1 MVTKNIFHF
10 LGKSWFEIKIKTSS
24 YRHVLKKK
32 HEKFDKIVVLVYFYK
47 NSSQREKW
55 PKEVLLKNK
64 TTFFFWMKFQIY

>member
-47 NSSQREKW
+47 NSSQREK
-55 PKEVLLKNK
+55 
-64 TTFFFWMKFQIY
+64 